1 MFDFFSNSNN
11 STISIDATTNTDNDN
26 IVLSVDDI
34 DVSDVASD
42 TRRASWHGIGTD
54 ISSCNS
60 VEDMLSIADLDY
72 RVSKSPVY
80 TNEGML
86 IPGVSATVSDRG
98 HVFGVVS
105 NKYAVTQNVDAFG
118 FMDEIDGIKFVKAG
132 MTYTGMV
139 YAIGRLPSVRVL
151 DDNFTPYVIVQ
162 NGHNGRY
169 NIKATI
175 CPLRIVCQNQF
186 AYAFA
191 HSANTVSIKHSA
203 LAEGRLSDAHAT
215 IIASAN
221 AMSTIASDAER
232 YAGIPVNDVAFYRLV
247 GNLFPVDDD
256 ASERVKN
263 GVTIRKNAFIKAYE
277 SGDNANYRGTAWGV
291 INAYADYLTHISG
304 RNTDKSAE
312 RKFLSVTF
320 NPEPLTNLMS
330 MLVA

>member
-1 MFDFFSNSNN
+1 MFDFNNNNNN
-11 STISIDATTNTDNDN
+11 SVLSIDASATDNDN

-34 DVSDVASD
+34 ADVASD
-42 TRRASWHGIGTD
+42 NRRASWHGIGTD
-54 ISSCNS
+54 ISSCES
-60 VEDMLSIADLDY
+60 VEDMLSVADLDY
-72 RVSKSPVY
+72 HVSKSPVY
-80 TNEGML
+80 TNEGLL

-98 HVFGVVS
+98 HIFGVVS
-105 NKYAVTQNVDAFG
+105 NKYAVTQNEDAFS

-132 MTYTGMV
+132 MTYTGMI
-139 YAIGRLPSVRVL
+139 YAIGELPSVRVL

-221 AMSTIASDAER
+221 AMSTIAADAER
-232 YAGIPVNDVAFYRLV
+232 YAALPINDITFYRV
-247 GNLFPVDDD
+247 VSNLFKIEDD
-256 ASERVKN
+256 ATERVKN
-263 GVTIRKNAFIKAYE
+263 NITLKKNAFIRAYE
-277 SGDNANYRGTAWGV
+277 AQDNANYRGTAWGV
-291 INAYADYLTHISG
+291 INAYADYLTHVGG

-312 RKFLSVTF
+312 RRFLSVTF
-320 NPEPLTNLMS
+320 NSEPMTNLMS
-330 MLVA
+330 MLTA